1 MPAMW
6 TGYEIDPE
14 LALWRNAFLIAQLG
28 ALIAQPSGPF
38 STALSPLRSYFY
50 RGRNAWAHSSW
61 SHRKWDT
68 QISAFGSPA
77 KRHLRATPPG
87 CLASEII
94 IGIALTRFWHD
105 DPSEVS
111 FPCQLGRKT

>member
-1 MPAMW
+1 MEKRFLDCPTW
-6 TGYEIDPE
+6 SPDRSTV
-14 LALWRNAFLIAQLG
+14 RAFFYG
-28 ALIAQPSGPF
+28 AVATQIVF
-38 STALSPLRSYFY
+38 LSRTKCL
-50 RGRNAWAHSSW
+50 AHSSW

-77 KRHLRATPPG
+77 KRHLRATPPA